1 MGRIILDGVKD
12 HIVTHIVE
20 LDTMKK
26 MWDAIFNLYENA
38 TTNRKMTLRDKLKNT
53 QMNKEEDVTSYL
65 SRLKLF
71 KDELV
76 VVGNSSSDN
85 DLVRI
90 TLNVFTKF
98 GSLYSS

>member
-1 MGRIILDGVKD
+1 MVN
-12 HIVTHIVE
+12 
-20 LDTMKK
+20 K